1 MYKIQDTEYN
11 TILLFP
17 HEVVH
22 QSVIYC
28 VHEAEVDLIINDNV
42 LLELVVNHK
51 ASFIIICE
59 LVHVNDALQLHI
71 IHHVHIIFVAVPFT
85 PFPLLSFA
93 FQSR

>member
-28 VHEAEVDLIINDNV
+28 VHEAEVDFIVNAKV
-42 LLELVVNHK
+42 LLDVAVNHK
-51 ASFIIICE
+51 ALLITICE
-59 LVHVNDALQLHI
+59 FVHDNKTLCQEEINGEA
-71 IHHVHIIFVAVPFT
+71 
-85 PFPLLSFA
+85 
-93 FQSR
+93 